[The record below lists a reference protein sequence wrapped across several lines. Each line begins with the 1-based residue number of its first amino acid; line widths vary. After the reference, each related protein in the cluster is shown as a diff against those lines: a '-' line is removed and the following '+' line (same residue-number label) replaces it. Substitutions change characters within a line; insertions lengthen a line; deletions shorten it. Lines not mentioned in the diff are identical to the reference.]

1 MDFSTPTYARQPAI
15 DAYGD
20 GGFRLGGQRYV
31 GSLVLCPES
40 DPVLWGPID
49 IASVGLGDLTG
60 LIKAKDNF
68 DVLLIG
74 SGVGLLRPSAF
85 VRDALKEQSINWD
98 VMDTGAAAR
107 TYNVLLSE
115 GRRVA
120 AALIAVD

>member
-1 MDFSTPTYARQPAI
+1 MAFSIPTYARQPAI

-40 DPVLWGPID
+40 DPVLWGPVD

-68 DVLLIG
+68 DILLIG
-74 SGVGLLRPSAF
+74 CGAGLVRPSAF
-85 VRDALKEQSINWD
+85 VRDAFKEQGINWD

>member
-1 MDFSTPTYARQPAI
+1 MDFSTPTYARQPAV

-31 GSLVLCPES
+31 GSLVLCPENE
-40 DPVLWGPID
+40 PVLWPPVDVLG
-49 IASVGLGDLTG
+49 IALGDLTG
-60 LIKAKDNF
+60 LIKAKDHF

-74 SGVGLLRPSAF
+74 SGDGLIRPGRQ
-85 VRDALKEQSINWD
+85 VRDAFKEQAINWD